1 MGLAELLECSA
12 RLCPTEECF
21 HVLVVGEIEHGG
33 AVTLGVFV
41 STMQWGGVCPKDVED
56 LL

>member
-41 STMQWGGVCPKDVED
+41 STMQWGGVCPKGVED